1 MELNNDNTQKNS
13 ANKRAFSKRSFDS
26 ARTDNQSGKTQ
37 EKAERADAVGTDDR
51 LNRAVRPKKIERTRT
66 DSSRKPKAENGA
78 IKLGG
83 DNASRK
89 PNGESGGKSKAENG
103 GRNYSN
109 GNGQNRRNKVAGES
123 STQNSEKLYAE
134 SGRKPNGENA
144 SRKSNSEMPRQR
156 IKFKSNSDG
165 AKPEQF
171 DLGNLMVGE
180 QNAERADKPQTRRT
194 RGNSRG
200 ENRGEKRG
208 EQPKLPFVERSKITF
223 NKPEQLPFN
232 ESYDYLLESVE
243 NVQEKVEGK
252 KKRSSSKGIKIVF
265 LGGVGEIGKN
275 MTAIECGNDI
285 IIIDAGAIFPTDET
299 PGFDLIVPDITYLKA
314 NAKKIRALFITHGHE
329 DHIGGIPYLL
339 KELKVPIIG
348 TKLTLALV
356 DNKLREHRI
365 NDAKEICVAPGQE
378 VTFGCFKVKCV
389 NVNHSI
395 AGSLA
400 YAITT
405 PHGVLFHSGD
415 YKIDLTPV
423 AGAPIDLKTIGDIGA
438 AGVLLYL
445 GESTNIERPG
455 YTMSETTVGTTIER
469 LFGENSKRRIIIA
482 TFASN
487 VHRLQQIIDIAVKH
501 KRKVALSGRSML
513 NVSEA
518 AEKIGELTIPKNSLV
533 DVAKIKNMRDDEIV
547 VVCTGSQ
554 GEPMSALT
562 RMANNNYPNVQIG
575 ENDTVIV
582 SASPIPGNE
591 KLVYRV
597 IDNLY
602 RLGADVVYES
612 IQNIHVSGHAC
623 REEHKIMHTLLKPKF
638 FIPVHGEYRHLKK
651 HALLA
656 QELGMPVS
664 NVMIADIGNCIEVT
678 QKGLRRLDNV
688 QSGSRLIDG
697 EGIEDEKQ
705 SVVVDDRRQ
714 LSEEGLFIVSIAVSN
729 GEVVGE
735 PAINSR
741 GFVFD
746 FHRDYF
752 KEMRDVIARAIEGYD
767 LQRGSVDE
775 LKRAIKRS
783 LRNYLLR
790 KTKQSPMV
798 VPVVVEI

>member
-243 NVQEKVEGK
+243 NVQKKVEGK